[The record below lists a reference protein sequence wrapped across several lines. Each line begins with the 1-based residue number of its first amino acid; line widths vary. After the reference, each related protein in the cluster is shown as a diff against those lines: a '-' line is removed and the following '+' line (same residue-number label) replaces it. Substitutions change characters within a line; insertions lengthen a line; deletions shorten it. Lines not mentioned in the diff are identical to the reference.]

1 MRYLNII
8 VMALIADL
16 AFLSCTQQYTPKPK
30 GYFRID
36 LPKPHYHE
44 FVEKGCPFTFHVSNM
59 TKFESVAS
67 TSQNDHSQ
75 CFTLSYPTLNA
86 NIYCTYLPVNKTD
99 INKEIANSRD
109 LVSHTSKNITAV
121 KEQAYDNPDAHVY
134 ASLFMLDEGAAS
146 PFQFLVTDGSHH
158 FFRAALYYNC
168 PLNTDSLAPVTTY
181 LKQDLVEMIQSFNW
195 KK

>member
-8 VMALIADL
+8 VMALIANL
-16 AFLSCTQQYTPKPK
+16 VFLSCTHQYTPKPK

-44 FVEKGCPFTFHVSNM
+44 FAEKDCPFTFHISNM
-59 TKFESVAS
+59 VKIEQVAL
-67 TSQNDHSQ
+67 TSQNNHSQ
-75 CFTLSYPTLNA
+75 CFTLSYPMLNA
-86 NIYCTYLPVNKTD
+86 NVYCTYIPVNRTNID
-99 INKEIANSRD
+99 KEIANSRD
-109 LVSHTSKNITAV
+109 LVSHTSKNINAV
-121 KEQAYDNPDAHVY
+121 KEQAYDNPDAQVY

-146 PFQFLVTDGSHH
+146 PFQFLVTDSCHH

-168 PLNTDSLAPVTTY
+168 PLNADSLAPVTSY
-181 LKQDLVEMIQSFNW
+181 LKQDIVEMIQSFNW